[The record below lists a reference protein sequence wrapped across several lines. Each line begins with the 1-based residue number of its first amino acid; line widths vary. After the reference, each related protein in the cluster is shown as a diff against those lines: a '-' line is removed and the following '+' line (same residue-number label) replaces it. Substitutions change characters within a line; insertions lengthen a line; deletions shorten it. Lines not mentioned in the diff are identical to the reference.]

1 MNYPIK
7 YDYEIKRIDS
17 ALNTVDALKE
27 KMHSRG
33 DRQAEYDLTTVTKRL
48 EEIRR
53 SLTLKEKELET
64 EAFGMAL

>member
-17 ALNTVDALKE
+17 ALATIKELKGRM
-27 KMHSRG
+27 KLRD
-33 DRQAEYDLTTVTKRL
+33 DRQAEYHLLTVTKRL
-48 EEIRR
+48 EEIRA